1 MQGRPLFDKIH
12 RTQYAENRIIKF
24 MLESFY
30 SKQMLESHYL
40 LCLLPINGSD
50 GAIAQ
55 SKCFRRHILQ
65 NSKAL
70 VNILVPFYLLQFGHV

>member
-1 MQGRPLFDKIH
+1 MQGHPLFDKIH

-24 MLESFY
+24 MPESFY
-30 SKQMLESHYL
+30 SKQMPESHYL
-40 LCLLPINGSD
+40 SCLLPVNGSD

-55 SKCFRRHILQ
+55 FKRFRRHILQ